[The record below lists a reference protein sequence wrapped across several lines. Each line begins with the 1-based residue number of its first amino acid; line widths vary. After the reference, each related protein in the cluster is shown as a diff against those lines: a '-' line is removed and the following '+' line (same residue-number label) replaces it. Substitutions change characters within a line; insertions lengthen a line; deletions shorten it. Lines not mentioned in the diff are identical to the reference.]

1 MAVNYTK
8 VIILGNYEKEKEFL
22 LHSLSETLMIETDK
36 VKVSCYQK
44 YALWL
49 VREKNYYGGADKAII
64 LHGGKGKSVLDWH
77 DEVRKSLGQEVGI
90 YHLYG
95 NKEQKLVSVKR
106 ILL

>member
-8 VIILGNYEKEKEFL
+8 VIILGNDEQEKEFL
-22 LHSLSETLMIETDK
+22 LSSLSQVSMIKTDK

-49 VREKNYYGGADKAII
+49 VRDKNYYGGTDKAII
-64 LHGGKGKSVLDWH
+64 LHGGKGKSVLGWH
-77 DEVRKSLGQEVGI
+77 NQVRKRLGQEVDI

-95 NKEQKLVSVKR
+95 NKEQKLVSVKK
-106 ILL
+106 ILS